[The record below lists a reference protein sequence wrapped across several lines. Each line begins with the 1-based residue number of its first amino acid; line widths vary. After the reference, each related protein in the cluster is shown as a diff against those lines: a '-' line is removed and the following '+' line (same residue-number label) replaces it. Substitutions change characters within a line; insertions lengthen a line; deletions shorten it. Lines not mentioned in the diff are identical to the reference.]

1 MGSRH
6 IAGSRRQKGSGSVSP
21 VAELLLVEDDAE
33 IRRALMRAL
42 VSLGHV
48 VTSAETGMSALQAII
63 DTRPDLV
70 VIDLGLPD
78 VDGEDLL
85 RMIRSVSQV
94 PIVVATARGGED
106 IIVKVLEYGADDY
119 VIKPFG
125 PAQLDARIR
134 AVLRRTAAGSAGS
147 AQPVVIGELR
157 LDHAA
162 HEVTLRG
169 VRIDLTPREYDLL
182 SYLASRVGS
191 VVSRRELLTH
201 VWRQPYGGQDDTV
214 DVHLSWLR
222 RKLGETAQQ
231 PCYLHTVRGVGVK
244 LVAPGLA
251 PEPPPA

>member
-1 MGSRH
+1 MRLNNVGSRH

-162 HEVTLRG
+162 HEVTLVVTVAG
-169 VRIDLTPREYDLL
+169 KVRDK
-182 SYLASRVGS
+182 V
-191 VVSRRELLTH
+191 
-201 VWRQPYGGQDDTV
+201 TV
-214 DVHLSWLR
+214 DAGLPESAALEAAM
-222 RKLGETAQQ
+222 KSEK
-231 PCYLHTVRGVGVK
+231 VRAALNGRGPSKVIYVQDRLIN
-244 LVAPGLA
+244 LVP
-251 PEPPPA
+251 

>member
-1 MGSRH
+1 MRGRDTLAGATHCGIDTWPARDTLRGGPTFRDQHISGSRQ
-6 IAGSRRQKGSGSVSP
+6 IAGSRRQKGSGSVSL

-85 RMIRSVSQV
+85 RMIRAASQV
-94 PIVVATARGGED
+94 PSVVAPARGGED

-119 VIKPFG
+119 VITPFG

-134 AVLRRTAAGSAGS
+134 AVLRRFAAGTTES
-147 AQPVVIGELR
+147 AQTLVIGDLR

-162 HEVTLRG
+162 HEVRLRG
-169 VRIDLTPREYDLL
+169 IRIDLSPRE
-182 SYLASRVGS
+182 
-191 VVSRRELLTH
+191 
-201 VWRQPYGGQDDTV
+201 
-214 DVHLSWLR
+214 
-222 RKLGETAQQ
+222 
-231 PCYLHTVRGVGVK
+231 
-244 LVAPGLA
+244 
-251 PEPPPA
+251 

>member
-1 MGSRH
+1 
-6 IAGSRRQKGSGSVSP
+6 

-33 IRRALMRAL
+33 IRRALIRAL
-42 VSLGHV
+42 VDLGHV
-48 VTSAETGMSALQAII
+48 VTSVETGMNALQAII

-70 VIDLGLPD
+70 VLDLGLPD
-78 VDGEDLL
+78 IDGEDLL

-134 AVLRRTAAGSAGS
+134 AVLRRFAAGTAES
-147 AQPVVIGELR
+147 AQTLVIGDLR

-162 HEVTLRG
+162 HEVRLRG
-169 VRIDLTPREYDLL
+169 IRIDLSPREYDLL
-182 SYLASRVGS
+182 SYLASRAGS
-191 VVSRRELLTH
+191 VVSRRELLTQ

-231 PCYLHTVRGVGVK
+231 PRYLHTIRGVGVK
-244 LVAPGLA
+244 LVAPTD
-251 PEPPPA
+251 EPPGPAPA